1 MGFEGESTRTVLKG
15 MSLLQKDA
23 VYRYVVRKRELVSQ
37 KRSLSWSCDGW
48 VALDLVQ
55 YAS

>member
-1 MGFEGESTRTVLKG
+1 MGFGKECTRTVLKG
-15 MSLLQKDA
+15 MSLLRKDA
-23 VYRYVVRKRELVSQ
+23 VYRYVVRKRELVGQ